1 VPQLSES
8 TDPCGKLNVHFVK
21 QILYKWYRA
30 QFALLSLYYLI
41 KLNSNS
47 NLDIVYTRSL
57 INFVPLSILNIVLQ
71 KTLILEANCIWS
83 DEQIINED
91 GLMKNFKH
99 TLIRFLE
106 LFAAKHAHYI
116 ITVTQGIKVYFVA
129 AGINEEKIFVVENG
143 ANIELFKPIDSQYA
157 QRLMGLP
164 DKYKYVCFVGNLAP
178 WQGTEYLIQ
187 AAPHILKECSDVRF
201 LVVGDGKMRGEMENK
216 ALQLAVFD
224 QFIFTGM
231 VPYEQVTYYINASTI
246 CVAPFIITRNEKI
259 GLSPLKMYEYLACG
273 KPVVAS
279 DIPGVRHLL
288 NKSDSGV
295 LVEPENSEELAIAIL
310 KLLHNEELRKEMG
323 MKGRKYIVEN
333 HSWGAAARKVADV
346 CERSINKSGKHRLH
360 GQST

>member
-1 VPQLSES
+1 
-8 TDPCGKLNVHFVK
+8 
-21 QILYKWYRA
+21 
-30 QFALLSLYYLI
+30 
-41 KLNSNS
+41 
-47 NLDIVYTRSL
+47 
-57 INFVPLSILNIVLQ
+57 
-71 KTLILEANCIWS
+71 
-83 DEQIINED
+83 
-91 GLMKNFKH
+91 
-99 TLIRFLE
+99 
-106 LFAAKHAHYI
+106 
-116 ITVTQGIKVYFVA
+116 
-129 AGINEEKIFVVENG
+129 
-143 ANIELFKPIDSQYA
+143 
-157 QRLMGLP
+157 MGLT

-216 ALQLAVFD
+216 ALQLDVFD

-246 CVAPFIITRNEKI
+246 CVAPFIIARNEKI

-288 NKSDSGV
+288 NMSDSGV

-310 KLLHNEELRKEMG
+310 RLLHNEELRKGMG
-323 MKGRKYIVEN
+323 MRGRKYIVEN

-346 CERSINKSGKHRLH
+346 CERSISKSGKHRLH
-360 GQST
+360 GRST